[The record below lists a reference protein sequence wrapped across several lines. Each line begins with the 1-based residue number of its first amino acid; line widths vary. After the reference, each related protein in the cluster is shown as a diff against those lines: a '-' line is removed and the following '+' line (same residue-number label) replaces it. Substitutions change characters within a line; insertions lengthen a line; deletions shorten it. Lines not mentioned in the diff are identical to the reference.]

1 MSADFAMPVGLY
13 EKALPVEWSWETRLR
28 AASQAGYDFVE
39 MSVDESEVRLAR
51 LDWTASDR
59 AALRQ
64 AITNTGVPILTM
76 CLSGHRKYPLGSHD
90 PETRDCALRI
100 LHRAIELA
108 DAIGIRIVQLMGYDV
123 FYEPSD
129 DQTRAYFID
138 GVRCGTRWAGQYG
151 VMLALENVDRP
162 LAASVERA
170 LELVHAVNSPWFQL
184 YSDMANL
191 QAAGFHPPEQLALA
205 AGHLVA
211 VHVKD
216 GLPGII
222 RGVPFEK
229 GDVPFEATFQALAH
243 IGFWG
248 PMTVEMWAQMDA
260 GGDPLASVVAARSL
274 VRRLTDMAWR
284 GDNLA
289 PDPKHIQ
296 ADHTL

>member
-13 EKALPVEWSWETRLR
+13 EKALPVEWSWEARLQ
-28 AASQAGYDFVE
+28 AAAQAGYDFVE

-59 AALRQ
+59 AVLRQ
-64 AITNTGVPILTM
+64 AIADTGVPILTM

-90 PETRDCALRI
+90 SQTRDSALRI
-100 LHRAIELA
+100 LRSAIELA

-191 QAAGFHPPEQLALA
+191 QAAGFHPPEQLAMA

-211 VHVKD
+211 IHVKD
-216 GLPGII
+216 GLPGVI

-229 GDVPFEATFQALAH
+229 GDVPFEDTFQALAH

-248 PMTVEMWAQMDA
+248 PMTVEMWSQMDA
-260 GGDPLASVVAARSL
+260 SGDPLASVIAARSL
-274 VRRLTDMAWR
+274 VRRLTERAWR
-284 GDNLA
+284 ENNVLSESGLA
-289 PDPKHIQ
+289 
-296 ADHTL
+296 

>member
-1 MSADFAMPVGLY
+1 
-13 EKALPVEWSWETRLR
+13 
-28 AASQAGYDFVE
+28 
-39 MSVDESEVRLAR
+39 
-51 LDWTASDR
+51 
-59 AALRQ
+59 
-64 AITNTGVPILTM
+64 M

-90 PETRDCALRI
+90 PETRDWALRI
-100 LHRAIELA
+100 LRRAIELA
-108 DAIGIRIVQLMGYDV
+108 DTIGIRIVQLMGYDV

-191 QAAGFHPPEQLALA
+191 QAAGFHPPEQLAMA

-211 VHVKD
+211 IHVKD
-216 GLPGII
+216 GLPGVI
-222 RGVPFEK
+222 RGVPFEE
-229 GDVPFEATFQALAH
+229 GDVPFEDTFQALAH

-248 PMTVEMWAQMDA
+248 PMTVEMWSQMDA
-260 GGDPLASVVAARSL
+260 RGDPLASVIAARSL
-274 VRRLTDMAWR
+274 VRRLTEMVWR
-284 GDNLA
+284 ENNVL
-289 PDPKHIQ
+289 PDPR
-296 ADHTL
+296 LS